1 MNNYVTIY
9 RCNNCSSIF
18 SMDGS
23 NILEECNI
31 CSSKDFLFFTLEK
44 SQKEKFTK
52 EYHKNR
58 GTGTDSIIDPREA
71 FKETIRQFAL
81 NVAGDLE

>member
-1 MNNYVTIY
+1 MKEYVTIY

-23 NILEECNI
+23 EILEECNI
-31 CSSKDFLFFTLEK
+31 CTAKDFLFFTLEK
-44 SQKEKFTK
+44 SKKENFTK

-58 GTGTDSIIDPREA
+58 GTGTDNIIDPKEA
-71 FKETIRQFAL
+71 FKKTIRGFM
-81 NVAGDLE
+81 NGI